1 MIFDRIKEAGMKA
14 AMSPSA
20 MKLLSDPRVQKMMM
34 RALRLPS
41 DVRMAMEKNGQTLAK
56 SFALVTREELSNMK
70 RNLRDLKSQIDQ
82 LENELEKARSAP
94 AAAPVSPS
102 NGSSAPKT
110 AAKPKASAKKSVK
123 VTRKKKVTVTRKT
136 TK

>member
-94 AAAPVSPS
+94 AAAPASPS

-110 AAKPKASAKKSVK
+110 AAKPKAKKSVK
-123 VTRKKKVTVTRKT
+123 VTRKKKLTVKRKT